1 MSSQEQTE
9 VDQADDAPPPNP
21 SPAEDRSPDDRP
33 NDERIAQVS
42 DRIDKAR
49 AQAEDAGVL
58 VDEDE
63 ETFADSG
70 VTETEDDQTIAPPG

>member
-1 MSSQEQTE
+1 M
-9 VDQADDAPPPNP
+9 
-21 SPAEDRSPDDRP
+21 
-33 NDERIAQVS
+33 S

-58 VDEDE
+58 VEENE